1 MSSTSSSTS
10 SDFVKPA
17 VGAAVAVLADRF
29 IFNNTNVNMNAA
41 FGGSVAIGLY
51 ASTMISPNIP
61 AFLPDMGTLA
71 SGKALQDR
79 VTEIAL
85 SSGSS
90 YIINRF
96 VLNNDYNPQDLMKRV
111 AVIAAADFIGEYAS
125 DYFGG
130 RALSYF
136 V

>member
-1 MSSTSSSTS
+1 MSSE
-10 SDFVKPA
+10 FIKPA
-17 VGAAVAVLADRF
+17 VGGVVAIVADRY
-29 IFNNTNVNMNAA
+29 IFNNTNTNSNAI
-41 FGGSVAIGLY
+41 FGASVAAGLY
-51 ASTMISPNIP
+51 ASTMITPNIP
-61 AFLPDMGTLA
+61 GFLPDMGTLA

-79 VTEIAL
+79 ITEIAL
-85 SSGSS
+85 SSGSA
-90 YIINRF
+90 YAINRF

-136 V
+136 Q